1 MVISSAENIPLF
13 FRNLIAE
20 FDKNK
25 QNFTNKSK
33 FRFPEIF
40 LSIPRN
46 LLQQSPESSRTFPG
60 IFLYILPNLF
70 KHSPESLQTFP
81 GILLNIPRNP
91 SKHSPRSLHSLYTLP
106 RSCIPGFINSRI
118 LIIAF

>member
-46 LLQQSPESSRTFPG
+46 LLEQSPEYSRTFPG
-60 IFLYILPNLF
+60 IFLYILPNLPGIFLNIHPNLF
-70 KHSPESLQTFP
+70 KHSLESLQTFP
-81 GILLNIPRNP
+81 GILLNIP
-91 SKHSPRSLHSLYTLP
+91 HVPRIP
-106 RSCIPGFINSRI
+106 RIPFPVPVF
-118 LIIAF
+118 LVL